1 MKKIF
6 IITGEPSGDKLASTV
21 ISKLKQVKPDIEYL
35 CVGGSHLRSLGIK
48 SIFNLKEITYMGF
61 TSVLLNIFK
70 IKNKINKTVEEI
82 IKFNPDIL
90 FSVDSP
96 DFTLRVAEKV
106 KKINN
111 KIKTIHYVA
120 PQVWIWR
127 ESRVKNFKKFVD
139 HMLLLF
145 DFEKKYFDK
154 ENIPNTFVGHPLLE
168 NSIKSKID
176 LSSLITN
183 NKKIISIY
191 AGSRNSEINVLL
203 PILSDFIELM
213 NKKFNDDFMF
223 IFHATEENKDLINSF
238 IEKNSVNNSQVV
250 SNDNI
255 KSQILS
261 NSIFA
266 VAKSGTV
273 SLEICNANIPSI
285 IIYKIN
291 MINYLIMKSLVK
303 VKFANII
310 NIINNKE
317 VIPELLQSECNS
329 KEIYNSV
336 VFFLKNPEM
345 MKQQINECEKT
356 LSQIRSKTS
365 SSDEASLVLT
375 EFLTG

>member
-6 IITGEPSGDKLASTV
+6 ILTGEPSGDKLASTV
-21 ISKLKQVKPDIEYL
+21 IIELKLSNPDLEYL
-35 CVGGSHLRSLGIK
+35 SVGGVHLTSLGIK
-48 SIFNLKEITYMGF
+48 SIFDLKKITYMGF

-70 IKNKINKTVEEI
+70 IKKKINQTVDEI

-96 DFTLRVAEKV
+96 DFTLRVAERV
-106 KKINN
+106 KKINSN
-111 KIKTIHYVA
+111 IKIIHYVA

-127 ESRVKNFKKFVD
+127 EGRVKKFKKFLD
-139 HMLLLF
+139 HVLLLF
-145 DFEKKYFDK
+145 NFEKKYFDK

-168 NSIKSKID
+168 QDNKSKID
-176 LSSLITN
+176 LSSLIN
-183 NKKIISIY
+183 KNKKIISIF
-191 AGSRNSEINVLL
+191 AGSRKSETNVLL
-203 PILSDFIELM
+203 PILCNFIKLM
-213 NKKFNDDFMF
+213 NKKFDDYVF
-223 IFHATEENKDLINSF
+223 IFHATDENKELIVNF
-238 IEKNSVNNSQVV
+238 IKKDSLNNIQVI
-250 SNDNI
+250 SDENI

-291 MINYLIMKSLVK
+291 MINYLIMKLLVK

-317 VIPELLQSECNS
+317 IIPELLQGDCNP

-336 VFFLKNPEM
+336 VYLLKNPEL
-345 MKQQINECEKT
+345 MKDQVENCNKT
-356 LSQIRSKTS
+356 LNDIRSKS
-365 SSDEASLVLT
+365 SSSGEASSILLKY
-375 EFLTG
+375 LA